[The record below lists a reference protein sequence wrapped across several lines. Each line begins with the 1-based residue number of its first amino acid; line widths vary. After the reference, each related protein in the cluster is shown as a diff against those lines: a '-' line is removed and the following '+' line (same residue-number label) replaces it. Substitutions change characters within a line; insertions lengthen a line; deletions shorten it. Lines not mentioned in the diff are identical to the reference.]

1 MLLSITTVSKWFNM
15 SAKSSES
22 GKEIRV
28 KLTSATQFIK
38 CRQFILSQKGQFK
51 TGDGR
56 RFRAVRPFQV
66 FQLMYCNLQR

>member
-28 KLTSATQFIK
+28 KLTSATQFVK
-38 CRQFILSQKGQFK
+38 CRQFILAKKGQFK
-51 TGDGR
+51 RENGED
-56 RFRAVRPFQV
+56 
-66 FQLMYCNLQR
+66 LEL

>member
-28 KLTSATQFIK
+28 RLTSATQFIK
-38 CRQFILSQKGQFK
+38 CRQFMAK
-51 TGDGR
+51 
-56 RFRAVRPFQV
+56 RA
-66 FQLMYCNLQR
+66 NLKREMGEDLGL